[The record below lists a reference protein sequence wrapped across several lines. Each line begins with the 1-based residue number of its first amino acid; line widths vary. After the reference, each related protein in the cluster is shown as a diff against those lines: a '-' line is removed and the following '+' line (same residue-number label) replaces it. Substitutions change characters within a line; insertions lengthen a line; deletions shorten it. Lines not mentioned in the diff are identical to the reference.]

1 MPPEN
6 DVESGLDALGALAR
20 SAQYRQ
26 VIRHLVDNPN
36 SFKGQI
42 HDATGIP
49 TSSLGRH
56 LADLE
61 ARGIVIGDIP
71 VGQQRRG
78 YAVRY
83 VVAVDYVETLLTKLR
98 TELLG

>member
-1 MPPEN
+1 MPPEH
-6 DVESGLDALGALAR
+6 DISTGLDALGALAR

-61 ARGIVIGDIP
+61 AQGIVIGDISS
-71 VGQQRRG
+71 GQQRRG

-83 VVAVDYVETLLTKLR
+83 TVNVGYVETLLSKLR

>member
-1 MPPEN
+1 MPAAK
-6 DVESGLDALGALAR
+6 DTSAGLDALGTLAR

-26 VIRHLVDNPN
+26 VIRYLVDNPN

-56 LADLE
+56 LSDLE
-61 ARGIVIGDIP
+61 TRGIVTGDIE
-71 VGQQRRG
+71 VGQKRRG

-83 VVAVDYVETLLTKLR
+83 IVDVDYVDTLLTTLR